1 MGTKQ
6 KLLCENICYDKV
18 ARHSLNSSAHSTSRN
33 SSLKLA
39 DLFFKVKKINLSFRS
54 IINDIPC
61 VMAEF
66 CHPQIHMLTLLPSV
80 P

>member
-6 KLLCENICYDKV
+6 KLLCENISYDKV
-18 ARHSLNSSAHSTSRN
+18 ARHSLDSSAHSTSRN

-54 IINDIPC
+54 IIKDIPC
-61 VMAEF
+61 IMGWILS
-66 CHPQIHMLTLLPSV
+66 PQIHMLTL
-80 P
+80 